1 MKRLSVLAMMFAV
14 LALPPFVHA
23 QDGFFASWENRVR
36 TTSAEQ
42 PGWAVPLVTPSSGIV
57 QLFRSDFVRQ
67 ITPSESTTWNYGNSK
82 GLDIIPWYQTE
93 LDVAVP
99 PYIQHNSAAQDGFG
113 DFMMLLKYRIVS
125 ADEQHGAYSVSA
137 SVAGTIPSGS
147 YKNGST
153 DATIVPT
160 IYGGK
165 GFGRFDV
172 QSSLSVTLPAA
183 DTAKLG
189 RPVGWNVVAQY
200 RIGKMFWPEVESN
213 AMYFHGGPNDG
224 KTQDFV
230 TPGLMVSKIKLSREA
245 TNRLAIVFGIGE
257 QIATSHFHTYNHALI
272 LTYRIAF

>member
-14 LALPPFVHA
+14 LALPQFVHA

-36 TTSAEQ
+36 TTSAQQ
-42 PGWAVPLVTPSSGIV
+42 PGWAVPLVTSSSGVI
-57 QLFRSDFVRQ
+57 QLFRGDFVRQ
-67 ITPSESTTWNYGNSK
+67 ITPSETTTWNYGNSK
-82 GLDIIPWYQTE
+82 GLDIIPWYRTE

-125 ADEQHGAYSVSA
+125 ANEQHGAYSVSA

-153 DATIVPT
+153 DATVVPT
-160 IYGGK
+160 IYGGR

-200 RIGKMFWPEVESN
+200 RISKMFWPEVESN
-213 AMYFHGGPNDG
+213 TIYFHGGPNDG
-224 KTQDFV
+224 RTQNFV
-230 TPGLMVSKIKLSREA
+230 TPGLVVSKIKFSREA
-245 TNRLAIVFGIGE
+245 TNRRAVVFGIGE
-257 QIATSHFHTYNHALI
+257 QIATSHFHTYNHGLI
-272 LTYRIAF
+272 LTYRIVL